1 MQNREDYEKI
11 AKKSESEAE
20 QGTVGHSGIVISPSK
35 IVVLSG

>member
-20 QGTVGHSGIVISPSK
+20 QGTAGHSGIVISPSK